1 MTSGAPFTYLVQSF
15 ASHLIAVNVLSLTFS
30 RLLIGLSVEL
40 NDGMG
45 FLRRKRQ
52 NGGPLTQKAFLDL
65 LTPSVGPISAGRGRI
80 ISGHLAYRFGS
91 RFGTNTKLLRGVIGP
106 MYLNTVFHEVISLC
120 GSCRN
125 NDLPMVPTG
134 KASTCS
140 AFENSFLTR
149 KEYAI

>member
-106 MYLNTVFHEVISLC
+106 MSTLNDHVLKYSI
-120 GSCRN
+120 
-125 NDLPMVPTG
+125 P
-134 KASTCS
+134 
-140 AFENSFLTR
+140 
-149 KEYAI
+149 